1 MKNTIT
7 PKNKHLLTN
16 HCTLDQSLAL
26 KEIGFDEPTDYV
38 YGYGGYI
45 VRVGFGTFK
54 NDPNEDITSA
64 PTRSEVLQWAREK
77 HGIDAWVRPQFDS
90 RLLQLQVV
98 STSYVGYYTKGFEVF
113 GKTNNYD
120 THPEAES
127 ALVDKIIEPFKE
139 NKE

>member
-1 MKNTIT
+1 M
-7 PKNKHLLTN
+7 TN

-26 KEIGFDEPTDYV
+26 KEIGFDTP
-38 YGYGGYI
+38 
-45 VRVGFGTFK
+45 VRDNYREKQVVTSINEK
-54 NDPNEDITSA
+54 DWNDLPWALSA

-77 HGIDAWVRPQFDS
+77 LGIDAWVRPQFDS
-90 RLLQLQVV
+90 RLLQLKVV

-127 ALVDKIIEPFKE
+127 ALVWKIIELIKG
-139 NKE
+139 KKA